1 MSSYYGVLDFHAER
15 QNSGVPTYWDGWYTD
30 RADAIS
36 VLRMLRKKSPGA
48 NISLVE
54 QLDDRELGQPCRF
67 EGSEQFGGVVCR

>member
-1 MSSYYGVLDFHAER
+1 MSSYYGVLAFHAER

-48 NISLVE
+48 NISLE
-54 QLDDRELGQPCRF
+54 RPF
-67 EGSEQFGGVVCR
+67 A